1 MKPKI
6 SVIVPVYNVE
16 NYVSKCLDSLFKQTY
31 ENLEI
36 IIVDDCSTDKSKQ
49 VVSKLIEGKD
59 NVKFLTNKKNS
70 GLSFTRNRALEVAS
84 GDYIGYIDS
93 DDYVPYDYYE
103 QLVTTA
109 LEKEASVVVCDIK
122 SVFTSSGQVLR
133 TSCGTLENKRIDFI
147 NNGLA
152 ASACNKLFKKEEISK
167 YKFAEGK
174 VNEDLAVILP
184 IIIKA
189 DKVAYNDKTF
199 YNYIQRDNSIQNQS
213 FSLKRFDIFYGV
225 AETLKRIAGVEDFEE
240 YKEAIVF
247 EQLIMLFIYVIPKE
261 PSFTKRVK
269 WLRKFNKMSREYDI
283 RKNHFLWDFLAGQG
297 TKHKYYYKLLL
308 KLNCNGLAISSSFLI
323 GFYNFYRKRF
333 VREVIREK
341 ITMDDLIRLAKIQ
354 NELALSDIT
363 ISVVI
368 PNYNYERFMYQRLY
382 SILSQHQKLNEIIIL
397 DDCSTDDSRKLIT
410 EMVDKLSPYIDIR
423 KVYNETNSGSAFKQW
438 QKGFSLAKSDYVWI
452 AEADDYC
459 SEDLL
464 DYLVKPLKKYSDVM
478 ISYSDTA
485 FIDVFGNITL
495 KSIKSEIDIQKSGHW
510 NKSYVNDGISE
521 IKDYSYLNCTI
532 ANVSSCLIKNG
543 DYNKYLE
550 KSGSYKQ
557 AGDWLFYVN
566 IMRKGKIA
574 FCNKALN
581 YYRVHGNNVSST
593 MNRKK
598 HIDEINKIHSYYC
611 KEFNLDEYH
620 KEMMQKR
627 VDFLKAC
634 WKVGEDNE

>member
-59 NVKFLTNKKNS
+59 NVKFLSNKKNS

-308 KLNCNGLAISSSFLI
+308 KLNCNGFAISSSFLI

>member
-225 AETLKRIAGVEDFEE
+225 AETLKRIAGVEGFEE

-308 KLNCNGLAISSSFLI
+308 KLNCNGFAISSSFLI

-410 EMVDKLSPYIDIR
+410 EMVDKLSPYINIR

-543 DYNKYLE
+543 NYNKYLE

>member
-333 VREVIREK
+333 VKEVIREK

-423 KVYNETNSGSAFKQW
+423 KVYNETNSGSAYKQW

>member
-225 AETLKRIAGVEDFEE
+225 AETLKRIEGVNNFEE

-247 EQLIMLFIYVIPKE
+247 EQIIMLFIYVIPKE

-269 WLRKFNKMSREYDI
+269 WLRKFNKMR
-283 RKNHFLWDFLAGQG
+283 
-297 TKHKYYYKLLL
+297 
-308 KLNCNGLAISSSFLI
+308 
-323 GFYNFYRKRF
+323 
-333 VREVIREK
+333 
-341 ITMDDLIRLAKIQ
+341 
-354 NELALSDIT
+354 
-363 ISVVI
+363 
-368 PNYNYERFMYQRLY
+368 
-382 SILSQHQKLNEIIIL
+382 
-397 DDCSTDDSRKLIT
+397 
-410 EMVDKLSPYIDIR
+410 
-423 KVYNETNSGSAFKQW
+423 
-438 QKGFSLAKSDYVWI
+438 
-452 AEADDYC
+452 
-459 SEDLL
+459 
-464 DYLVKPLKKYSDVM
+464 
-478 ISYSDTA
+478 
-485 FIDVFGNITL
+485 
-495 KSIKSEIDIQKSGHW
+495 
-510 NKSYVNDGISE
+510 
-521 IKDYSYLNCTI
+521 
-532 ANVSSCLIKNG
+532 
-543 DYNKYLE
+543 
-550 KSGSYKQ
+550 
-557 AGDWLFYVN
+557 
-566 IMRKGKIA
+566 
-574 FCNKALN
+574 
-581 YYRVHGNNVSST
+581 
-593 MNRKK
+593 
-598 HIDEINKIHSYYC
+598 
-611 KEFNLDEYH
+611 
-620 KEMMQKR
+620 
-627 VDFLKAC
+627 
-634 WKVGEDNE
+634 

>member
-213 FSLKRFDIFYGV
+213 FSLKKFDIFYGV

-423 KVYNETNSGSAFKQW
+423 KVYNETSSGSAFKQW

>member
-333 VREVIREK
+333 VKEVIREK

>member
-225 AETLKRIAGVEDFEE
+225 AETLKRIAGVEGFEE

-308 KLNCNGLAISSSFLI
+308 KLNCNGFAISSSFLI

-410 EMVDKLSPYIDIR
+410 EMVDKLSPYINIR

>member
-1 MKPKI
+1 
-6 SVIVPVYNVE
+6 
-16 NYVSKCLDSLFKQTY
+16 
-31 ENLEI
+31 
-36 IIVDDCSTDKSKQ
+36 
-49 VVSKLIEGKD
+49 
-59 NVKFLTNKKNS
+59 
-70 GLSFTRNRALEVAS
+70 
-84 GDYIGYIDS
+84 
-93 DDYVPYDYYE
+93 
-103 QLVTTA
+103 
-109 LEKEASVVVCDIK
+109 
-122 SVFTSSGQVLR
+122 
-133 TSCGTLENKRIDFI
+133 
-147 NNGLA
+147 
-152 ASACNKLFKKEEISK
+152 
-167 YKFAEGK
+167 
-174 VNEDLAVILP
+174 
-184 IIIKA
+184 
-189 DKVAYNDKTF
+189 
-199 YNYIQRDNSIQNQS
+199 
-213 FSLKRFDIFYGV
+213 
-225 AETLKRIAGVEDFEE
+225 
-240 YKEAIVF
+240 
-247 EQLIMLFIYVIPKE
+247 MLFIYVIPKE

-308 KLNCNGLAISSSFLI
+308 KLNCNGFAISSSFLI

>member
-333 VREVIREK
+333 VKEVIREK

-410 EMVDKLSPYIDIR
+410 EIVDKLSPYINIR

>member
-133 TSCGTLENKRIDFI
+133 TSCGTLENKRINFI

-308 KLNCNGLAISSSFLI
+308 KLNCNGFAISSSFLI

-397 DDCSTDDSRKLIT
+397 DDCSTDDSRKLII
-410 EMVDKLSPYIDIR
+410 EMVDKLSPYINIR

-574 FCNKALN
+574 FCNKTLN

>member
-333 VREVIREK
+333 VKEVIREK

-397 DDCSTDDSRKLIT
+397 DDCSNDDSRKLIT

>member
-36 IIVDDCSTDKSKQ
+36 IIVDDCSTDKSKE

-103 QLVTTA
+103 QLITTA

-133 TSCGTLENKRIDFI
+133 TSCGTLENKRIDFV

-199 YNYIQRDNSIQNQS
+199 YNYIQRDNSIQNKS

-225 AETLKRIAGVEDFEE
+225 KETLKRIEGVEDFEE

-283 RKNHFLWDFLAGQG
+283 RKNHFLWDFLASQG
-297 TKHKYYYKLLL
+297 AKHRYYYKLLL
-308 KLNCNGLAISSSFLI
+308 KLNCNGFAISSSFLI
-323 GFYNFYRKRF
+323 SFYNFYRKRF
-333 VREVIREK
+333 VRPVIREE
-341 ITMDDLIRLAKIQ
+341 ITMEDLVRLAKIQ
-354 NELALSDIT
+354 NELTPADIT

-397 DDCSTDDSRKLIT
+397 DDCSSDDSRKLIT
-410 EMVDKLSPYIDIR
+410 EIVDKLSPYINIR

-464 DYLVKPLKKYSDVM
+464 DYLVKPLKKYNDVM

-510 NKSYVNDGISE
+510 NKSYVNDGLSE

-532 ANVSSCLIKNG
+532 ANVSSCLIKNV

-574 FCNKALN
+574 YCNKALN

-598 HIDEINKIHSYYC
+598 HIAEINKIHSYYC
-611 KEFNLDEYH
+611 KEFNLDEHH

-627 VDFLKAC
+627 VDFLKEC

>member
-213 FSLKRFDIFYGV
+213 FSLKKFDIFYGV